1 MGKIIRQACG
11 RKKGGPLSFLNKLI
25 GRRKARMLVV
35 GLDGV
40 PFTLVKKLSEKG
52 VMPNIAKHAAKGE
65 GHFRQMDVS
74 IPEISSVSWASFMT
88 GANPARHGI
97 FGFTDLKPHS
107 YNIHFPSYPDLK
119 TETLWDTLGKE
130 GKRTTVLNLPGT
142 YPAREHNGM
151 LVSGFVAIDLK
162 RAVHPTSLYERL
174 KAMDY
179 RIDVDTQ
186 KAQDK
191 EYFYRDLSDTLAA
204 RDRAF
209 SELWKEEC
217 DLFIAVITDTDR
229 LQHFEWDAVEDE
241 GHPRHQRA
249 MEFYTKVDSLVGKL
263 LEMHGSDDFLI
274 MSDHGFCAID
284 EEVYINRILKE
295 NGFLEWEKDPPE
307 GIGMLTER
315 TSAFALDPSRIYV
328 HSAGRYTRG
337 RIDAAA
343 FEKVRAE
350 LKAFFLGLERNGK
363 KVIRQVFFKEEIY
376 DGPHIDKA
384 PDMVLMSER
393 GFDLKG
399 NIRSAVPFART
410 HFSGM
415 HTRDDAFL
423 ISGGGKLAE
432 RPHIEDLS
440 RMILETV
447 RGL

>member
-1 MGKIIRQACG
+1 M
-11 RKKGGPLSFLNKLI
+11 SFLQKLI
-25 GRRKARMLVV
+25 KKRKPRTTVI

-40 PFTLVKKLSEKG
+40 PYTLVRKLSEKG
-52 VMPNIAKHAAKGE
+52 ITPNIARLAAKGE

-88 GANPARHGI
+88 GVNPARHGI

-119 TETLWDTLGKE
+119 SETIWDTLGKE

-162 RAVHPTSLYERL
+162 RAVHPASLHERL
-174 KAMDY
+174 KAMGY

-186 KAQDK
+186 KAGDK
-191 EYFYRDLSDTLAA
+191 EYFYRDLFDTLTA
-204 RDRAF
+204 REKAF
-209 SELWKEEC
+209 TGLWNEEC

-229 LQHFEWDAVEDE
+229 LQHFEWDAIEDE
-241 GHPRHQRA
+241 SHPRHDRA
-249 MEFYTKVDSLVGKL
+249 MEFYSKVDSLVGKL

-284 EEVYINRILKE
+284 EEVYVNRILKE

-307 GIGMLTER
+307 GLGMLAGETR
-315 TSAFALDPSRIYV
+315 AFALDPSRIYV
-328 HSAGRYTRG
+328 HTAGRYPKG
-337 RIDAAA
+337 RVDESA
-343 FEKVRAE
+343 FDKVRNE
-350 LKAFFLGLERNGK
+350 LKGFFLGLERNGK

-376 DGPHIDKA
+376 DGPHMGKA
-384 PDMVLMSER
+384 PDMVLLSER

-423 ISGGGKLAE
+423 ISGKGTLSK
-432 RPHIEDLS
+432 RPHIEDVS
-440 RMILETV
+440 GMILEAV
-447 RGL
+447 RGA